1 MSAQQPQPSKYSNF
15 YSGVRTVSGL
25 STGPIK
31 SPKTSIFL
39 PFSLSC
45 FHYWQGVRDLWKLV
59 PDKGF
64 DIKAG
69 VRNNNISYIEW
80 VGVYPVSAKAYFKK
94 FCQLLSECGSGIY
107 GYFPGVLLFL
117 NYYFSKVLPEGS
129 FGGMVGRVGC
139 LVMFLGLIS
148 VCLETLDTFSYRVFL
163 NTIPNLREKTCN
175 PCFYSPDELRCN
187 YSFQLSH
194 ESILDLKKKLV
205 SKVL

>member
-107 GYFPGVLLFL
+107 GYFPGVLLL
-117 NYYFSKVLPEGS
+117 LILLLQQGPTGRIIWWYGRE
-129 FGGMVGRVGC
+129 GGMPRDVPGFNLGVSRNAGHI
-139 LVMFLGLIS
+139 FLS
-148 VCLETLDTFSYRVFL
+148 SFL
-163 NTIPNLREKTCN
+163 KYNTQFAGK
-175 PCFYSPDELRCN
+175 DM
-187 YSFQLSH
+187 
-194 ESILDLKKKLV
+194 
-205 SKVL
+205 